1 MGYLKGYKGEQLE
14 RFYKYTY
21 KKSKKV
27 NNEFDEYLP
36 ARGRRDNAEI
46 IFNKI
51 KEDYPKAEIHLT
63 GHSLGGS
70 LTKHLLYKNR
80 KDKNIRGYGYNAIP
94 HVDFEDKQ
102 NVKTDRRYIPY
113 RAVSENMGDF
123 ASVTSDKK
131 YKNVV
136 NVKGKAINPFSLHSM
151 DNFLKE
157 KDDL

>member
-14 RFYKYTY
+14 RFYKYAY

-102 NVKTDRRYIPY
+102 KVKTDRRYIPY

-123 ASVTSDKK
+123 ASVTGDKK

-136 NVKGKAINPFSLHSM
+136 NVRVNP
-151 DNFLKE
+151 
-157 KDDL
+157 